1 MFHNRK
7 SNKEN
12 VEYLH
17 TQQNITQS
25 FKKKKEIMKVAG
37 KQKETE
43 KKIILDKVSQTHKDK
58 YGT

>member
-1 MFHNRK
+1 MWNIYTHNRI
-7 SNKEN
+7 S
-12 VEYLH
+12 LSH
-17 TQQNITQS
+17 L
-25 FKKKKEIMKVAG
+25 KKKKEIMKVAG